1 MTLYCIYDKA
11 AEESG
16 PIFEAKND
24 MMALR
29 MYNGVNLPGHP
40 NDFELLKIGEYIHC
54 PVKVTGYKEPVTV
67 RSGVQHVEDEN
78 ETI

>member
-1 MTLYCIYDKA
+1 MSLYCIYDRV

-29 MYNGVNLPGHP
+29 MYNGVNLPGQP
-40 NDFELLKIGEYIHC
+40 DDFQLLRLGEYHHS
-54 PVKVTGYKEPVTV
+54 PVKIVPLKSPVEV
-67 RSGVQHVEDEN
+67 VHAGKKVEDD
-78 ETI
+78 